1 MSHTWSLLIFSDT
14 EKTHLLTSSTHKTI
28 REVAYILGMKQDE
41 VSNCFHK
48 LIRPRKMLMYCELQK
63 VKRVQKDLRIKWY
76 ISTTSQT
83 TIIKK
88 YENKRSINEKA
99 NLGFRDKPGRQCA
112 TRGALPVPANGG
124 GQLRAAIRPAFRDP
138 KGEDKKFHKI

>member
-1 MSHTWSLLIFSDT
+1 MSHTWSLLIFSDIA
-14 EKTHLLTSSTHKTI
+14 KTHLLTSSTHRTI

-41 VSNCFHK
+41 VSNCFHR

-88 YENKRSINEKA
+88 YENKGRINEKA
-99 NLGFRDKPGRQCA
+99 NLGFGNKTGGQCD
-112 TRGALPVPANGG
+112 TRGAIPVSTNSG
-124 GQLRAAIRPAFRDP
+124 GQLRAAIRPAFRVAQ
-138 KGEDKKFHKI
+138 G